1 MTNTGQRDRGAC
13 SCALSARGRAL
24 LFGLSSLN
32 RLRLLYALEGEE
44 RCVGE
49 LVDALGLSQSLV
61 SQQLGLLRDGK
72 LVSARR
78 SGRRTYYAIASPD
91 LNTLLKMALDTYR
104 HA

>member
-1 MTNTGQRDRGAC
+1 MTDSGQSDRGAC
-13 SCALSARGRAL
+13 GCALSARGRAL
-24 LFGLSSLN
+24 LVGLSSLN
-32 RLRLLYALEGEE
+32 RLRLLYALEDKE

-91 LNTLLKMALDTYR
+91 LNALLKMALKTCS
-104 HA
+104 HT

>member
-1 MTNTGQRDRGAC
+1 MTNADTREHGTCG
-13 SCALSARGRAL
+13 CALSARGRAL

-32 RLRLLYALEGEE
+32 RLRVLYALEGEE

-49 LVDALGLSQSLV
+49 LVDTLGLSQSLV
-61 SQQLGLLRDGK
+61 SQQLSLLLDGK

-78 SGRRTYYAIASPD
+78 SGRRTYYAIAIPE
-91 LNTLLKMALDTYR
+91 LNALLKMARETYR